1 MGAMLRALMR
11 NGANDIQ
18 QALGLPDI
26 TSTEMQNAIDIWFA
40 DWFARVPS
48 KELEEDPCQ
57 RLPYAVVNKLCKAT
71 FAEYDS
77 SLTGTGTRTLQWMD
91 GVRAACDRVRRLAM
105 QWAMVGG
112 EAFLKPVVLQNGGL
126 SWQVIRRDCWNVL
139 GKMPDGRVTDMAM
152 CEKTVSADREYYTL
166 VERRTAGP
174 DGHLTVR
181 NALYQSSNAQTLG
194 QRVPLQSLAQY
205 ENLAPEYTYA
215 TPIDGVGLVHI
226 KMPFA
231 NTVDGST
238 DGVAVY
244 DPALGLIH
252 NINRN
257 EYLLDREFELG
268 RMRIAVSADL
278 LTAAIPGKTG
288 KKRLRDDLFVGL
300 EESPGNVG
308 ITQFAPGLRDEN
320 YARRRQGYLKAIENL
335 LGIKRGILSDAE
347 AVSKTATEINSSA
360 GDYSLSI
367 IDFQNLWYDALQ
379 DALRLAD
386 QLRQAYNLCSGPP
399 WDPDALTVTWGN
411 GVLYDA
417 DKEWAE
423 RREMVQM
430 GLLKP
435 ELALAWK
442 YDLPAENEADLAF
455 IRQKYMPE
463 LEQLTP

>member
-1 MGAMLRALMR
+1 MGAFLRALA
-11 NGANDIQ
+11 NSGASNIQ
-18 QALGLPDI
+18 EALGLPDI
-26 TSTEMQNAIDIWFA
+26 TSTEMLDAIDTWFA
-40 DWFARVPS
+40 DWFARAPS
-48 KELEEDPCQ
+48 KELGEDPCQ
-57 RLPYAVVNKLCKAT
+57 RLPYAIVNKLCKAT

-77 SLTGTGTRTLQWMD
+77 GLQDTGTPKLQWMD
-91 GVRAACDRVRRLAM
+91 GVRTACDKVRRLAM

-112 EAFLKPVVLQNGGL
+112 EAFLKPVILQNGGL
-126 SWQVIRRDCWNVL
+126 SWQVIRRDHWSVL
-139 GKMPDGRVTDMAM
+139 GKLPDGQITDMAT
-152 CEKTVSADREYYTL
+152 CEKSVIADREYYTL

-174 DGHLTVR
+174 DGRLTVR
-181 NALYQSSNAQTLG
+181 NRLYLSSNANTLG
-194 QRVPLQSLAQY
+194 RRVPLQSLAQY
-205 ENLAPEYTYA
+205 ENLQPEYTYV

-238 DGVAVY
+238 DCVSVY

-252 NINRN
+252 NINAN
-257 EYLLDREFELG
+257 EYQLDREFQLG
-268 RMRIAVSADL
+268 RMRIAASADL
-278 LTAAIPGKTG
+278 LQTAGADGKHI
-288 KKRLRDDLFVGL
+288 KRLQDDLFVGL
-300 EESPGNVG
+300 DGSEASLG
-308 ITQFAPGLRDEN
+308 ITVFAPALRHES
-320 YARRRQGYLKAIENL
+320 YETRRQGYLKAVENL

-367 IDFQNLWYDALQ
+367 IDFQTLWYDALQ

-386 QLRQAYNLCSGPP
+386 QIGRAYNLCGSEA
-399 WDPDALTVTWGN
+399 WDPEMLTVTWGN

-417 DKEWAE
+417 DAEWTE
-423 RREMVQM
+423 RKEMVQM

-442 YDLPAENEADLAF
+442 YDLPAETEADLAF

-463 LEQLTP
+463 LADLER

>member
-1 MGAMLRALMR
+1 M
-11 NGANDIQ
+11 
-18 QALGLPDI
+18 
-26 TSTEMQNAIDIWFA
+26 
-40 DWFARVPS
+40 
-48 KELEEDPCQ
+48 
-57 RLPYAVVNKLCKAT
+57 
-71 FAEYDS
+71 
-77 SLTGTGTRTLQWMD
+77 
-91 GVRAACDRVRRLAM
+91 
-105 QWAMVGG
+105 
-112 EAFLKPVVLQNGGL
+112 
-126 SWQVIRRDCWNVL
+126 
-139 GKMPDGRVTDMAM
+139 
-152 CEKTVSADREYYTL
+152 
-166 VERRTAGP
+166 
-174 DGHLTVR
+174 
-181 NALYQSSNAQTLG
+181 
-194 QRVPLQSLAQY
+194 AQY

-347 AVSKTATEINSSA
+347 TVSKTATEINSSA

-423 RREMVQM
+423 RKEMVQM

-442 YDLPAENEADLAF
+442 YDLPAETEADLAF

-463 LEQLTP
+463 LEQLVP